1 MADDG
6 GTGAGRRGG
15 YVASG
20 AGYVASGYAT
30 CGAAWGRTTRRGARG
45 GVARR
50 DVAPYDAT

>member
-6 GTGAGRRGG
+6 GTGAGRWGG

-20 AGYVASGYAT
+20 AGYVASGY
-30 CGAAWGRTTRRGARG
+30 AAWGRTTRRGARG